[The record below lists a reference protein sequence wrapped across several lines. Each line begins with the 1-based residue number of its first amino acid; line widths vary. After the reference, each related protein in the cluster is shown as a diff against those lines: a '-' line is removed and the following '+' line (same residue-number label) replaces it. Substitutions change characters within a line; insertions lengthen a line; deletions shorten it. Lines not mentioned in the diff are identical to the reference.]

1 MEGVEGIMT
10 QQEFDDLVEQLE
22 AELEE
27 ARDLLRQGEEEGV
40 KRVIDQAQNEISRI
54 VHRMSSLKHDWDIE
68 HG

>member
-1 MEGVEGIMT
+1 MT
-10 QQEFDDLVEQLE
+10 QQEFDDLIEQLE

-27 ARDLLRQGEEEGV
+27 ARDLLRQGEEEGI

-68 HG
+68 HE

>member
-1 MEGVEGIMT
+1 MT